1 MWRILLIQGANMVHL
16 GKREPEIYGCTTA
29 SELTRCSNTT
39 RTREGTSWK
48 FSTPSSKAR
57 PSIAFTKP

>member
-1 MWRILLIQGANMVHL
+1 MVHL